1 MINGENSASLC
12 KMALFGAIRKVT
24 LTIIFVKIL
33 LGFDIS
39 LGSVSVLQGL
49 EIPLKSQDLG
59 VCGLMPKIEEK
70 NRNFFNRGQY
80 RSIALNLSYLNMAI
94 EGINVRIVGG
104 SEVKDPI
111 PW

>member
-1 MINGENSASLC
+1 MVLLN
-12 KMALFGAIRKVT
+12 AITKVT

-33 LGFDIS
+33 QGLDMS
-39 LGSVSVLQGL
+39 LGSISALQGL
-49 EIPLKSQDLG
+49 EIPMKSQDLG
-59 VCGLMPKIEEK
+59 VCGLMPKIDEQ
-70 NRNFFNRGQY
+70 NRNFFNRGLY
-80 RSIALNLSYLNMAI
+80 RSIALNLSLLDMAI